1 METNPSGKVSYTKSI
16 NNLGKD
22 AYEYPEY
29 VSRNIT
35 VSTVSTVRGN
45 QGCIYKADG
54 NINTRYIP
62 KRISLSNSDKNKFY
76 F

>member
-1 METNPSGKVSYTKSI
+1 MKTNPSGKVSYTKSI

-29 VSRNIT
+29 VSKNIT

-45 QGCIYKADG
+45 QGLYLQ
-54 NINTRYIP
+54 
-62 KRISLSNSDKNKFY
+62 S
-76 F
+76 